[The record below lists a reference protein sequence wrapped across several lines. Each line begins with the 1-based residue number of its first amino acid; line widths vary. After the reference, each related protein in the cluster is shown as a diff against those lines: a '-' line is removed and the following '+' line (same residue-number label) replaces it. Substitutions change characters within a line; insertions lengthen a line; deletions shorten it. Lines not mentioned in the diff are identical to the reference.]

1 MGDKSGKERIVA
13 YIFLANCYKPEPN
26 DILTLTAT
34 IFRGYKQDF
43 ISLFIISCFFFF
55 KPKICG
61 KPFLSKNAKIFL
73 SSKMVIRANF
83 NPFTQWLG

>member
-1 MGDKSGKERIVA
+1 MDDKSGKERIVA

-43 ISLFIISCFFFF
+43 ISLFIKSFFFF
-55 KPKICG
+55 
-61 KPFLSKNAKIFL
+61 FQ
-73 SSKMVIRANF
+73 
-83 NPFTQWLG
+83 T